1 MITSDINLAIES
13 LKKGNVIAIPTETV
27 YGLAGNA
34 FAESSVNKIFK
45 IKNRPS
51 FNPLIVHIP
60 NPKYINKIAQN
71 IPKIAQKLS
80 KHFWPGPL
88 TLVLEKQKHISDIV
102 TAGKPTVAVRVPN
115 HKLTLD
121 LLSKLPFPLVA
132 PSANPF
138 GFTSPTSADHVIEY
152 FADKIDLILDGGV
165 SLKGIESTIIG
176 FENDNAVLYRHG
188 SIPIEEIEK
197 ITGKV
202 EIKNKNNL
210 SPEAPGMLKRH
221 YAPKTKIVFSN
232 DFIKSIKSY
241 PNKKIGILC
250 LKRIEKIPKSVHQE
264 VLSSD
269 GNLNEA
275 AKNLYAALHKLDRLN
290 LDLIL
295 TSNMPEYELGRSI
308 NDRLRRAVEV
318 EN

>member
-121 LLSKLPFPLVA
+121 LLSKLPFPLEA

-138 GFTSPTSADHVIEY
+138 GFTSPTSADHVNEY

-202 EIKNKNNL
+202 KIKNKNNL

-308 NDRLRRAVEV
+308 NDRLRRAVEF

>member
-138 GFTSPTSADHVIEY
+138 GFTSPTSANHVIEY

>member
-34 FAESSVNKIFK
+34 FEESSVNKIFK

-71 IPKIAQKLS
+71 IPEIAQKLS

-88 TLVLEKQKHISDIV
+88 TLVLEKQTHISDIV
-102 TAGKPTVAVRVPN
+102 TAGKSTVAVRVPN

-188 SIPIEEIEK
+188 SISIEEIEK
-197 ITGKV
+197 IIGKV

-210 SPEAPGMLKRH
+210 SPKAPGMLKRH

-232 DFIKSIKSY
+232 DFMKSIKSY

-250 LKRIEKIPKSVHQE
+250 LKKIKKIPKSVHQE

-275 AKNLYAALHKLDRLN
+275 AKNLYSALHKLDRLN

-295 TSNMPEYELGRSI
+295 TSNVPEYELGRSI

>member
-34 FAESSVNKIFK
+34 FEESCVNKIFK

-51 FNPLIVHIP
+51 YNPLIVHIP
-60 NPKYINKIAQN
+60 NPKHINKIAQN

-138 GFTSPTSADHVIEY
+138 GFTSSTSADHVIEY
-152 FADKIDLILDGGV
+152 FADKIELILDGGV

-176 FENDNAVLYRHG
+176 FENDNAVLYRYG
-188 SIPIEEIEK
+188 SIPVEEIEK
-197 ITGKV
+197 
-202 EIKNKNNL
+202 
-210 SPEAPGMLKRH
+210 
-221 YAPKTKIVFSN
+221 
-232 DFIKSIKSY
+232 
-241 PNKKIGILC
+241 
-250 LKRIEKIPKSVHQE
+250 
-264 VLSSD
+264 
-269 GNLNEA
+269 
-275 AKNLYAALHKLDRLN
+275 
-290 LDLIL
+290 
-295 TSNMPEYELGRSI
+295 
-308 NDRLRRAVEV
+308 
-318 EN
+318 

>member
-34 FAESSVNKIFK
+34 FEESSVNKIFK

-51 FNPLIVHIP
+51 FNPLIVHVP

-102 TAGKPTVAVRVPN
+102 TAGKSTVAVRVPN

-188 SIPIEEIEK
+188 SISIEEIEK
-197 ITGKV
+197 IIGKV

-275 AKNLYAALHKLDRLN
+275 AKNLYSALHKLDRLN

-295 TSNMPEYELGRSI
+295 TSNVPEFELGRSI

>member
-34 FAESSVNKIFK
+34 FEESSVNKIFK

>member
-34 FAESSVNKIFK
+34 FEESSVNKIFK

-138 GFTSPTSADHVIEY
+138 GFTSPTSANHVIEY

>member
-34 FAESSVNKIFK
+34 FEESSVNKIFK

-51 FNPLIVHIP
+51 FNPLIVHVP

-102 TAGKPTVAVRVPN
+102 TAGKSTVAVRVPN

-176 FENDNAVLYRHG
+176 FENDNPVLYRHG
-188 SIPIEEIEK
+188 SIAIEEIEK
-197 ITGKV
+197 IIGKV

-250 LKRIEKIPKSVHQE
+250 LKKIKKIPKSVHQE

-295 TSNMPEYELGRSI
+295 TSNVPEYELGRSI

>member
-34 FAESSVNKIFK
+34 FEESSVNKIFK

-51 FNPLIVHIP
+51 FNPLIVHVP

-102 TAGKPTVAVRVPN
+102 TAGKSTVAVRVPN

-138 GFTSPTSADHVIEY
+138 GFTSSTSADHVIEY

-176 FENDNAVLYRHG
+176 FENDNPVLYRHG
-188 SIPIEEIEK
+188 SIAIEEIEK
-197 ITGKV
+197 IIGKV

-250 LKRIEKIPKSVHQE
+250 LKKIKKIPKSVHQE

-275 AKNLYAALHKLDRLN
+275 AKNLYASLHKLDRLN

-295 TSNMPEYELGRSI
+295 TSIVPEYELGRSI

>member
-34 FAESSVNKIFK
+34 FEESSVNKIFK

-71 IPKIAQKLS
+71 IPEIAQKLS

-88 TLVLEKQKHISDIV
+88 TLVLEKQTHISDIV
-102 TAGKPTVAVRVPN
+102 TAGKSTVAVRVPN

-188 SIPIEEIEK
+188 SISIEEIEK
-197 ITGKV
+197 IIGKV

-232 DFIKSIKSY
+232 DFMKSIKSY

-275 AKNLYAALHKLDRLN
+275 AKNLYSALHKLDRLN

-295 TSNMPEYELGRSI
+295 TSNVPEYELGRSI

>member
-34 FAESSVNKIFK
+34 FEESSVNKIFK

-188 SIPIEEIEK
+188 SISIEEIEK
-197 ITGKV
+197 IIGKV

-250 LKRIEKIPKSVHQE
+250 LKKIKKIPKSVHQE

-275 AKNLYAALHKLDRLN
+275 AKNLYSALHKLDRLN
-290 LDLIL
+290 LDLIF
-295 TSNMPEYELGRSI
+295 TSNVPEYELGRSI

>member
-1 MITSDINLAIES
+1 MITSDINLAIKS

-138 GFTSPTSADHVIEY
+138 GFTSPTSADHVNEY
-152 FADKIDLILDGGV
+152 FADKLDLILDGGV

-275 AKNLYAALHKLDRLN
+275 AKNLYAALHKLDQLN

>member
-295 TSNMPEYELGRSI
+295 TSNVPEYELGRSI

>member
-138 GFTSPTSADHVIEY
+138 GFTSPTSADHVNEY

-232 DFIKSIKSY
+232 DFIKSIKSN

>member
-34 FAESSVNKIFK
+34 FEKSSVNKIFK

-51 FNPLIVHIP
+51 FNPLIIHIP
-60 NPKYINKIAQN
+60 NPKYLNKIAQN

-232 DFIKSIKSY
+232 DFIKSIKSNPY
-241 PNKKIGILC
+241 KKIGILC

>member
-13 LKKGNVIAIPTETV
+13 LKKGNIIAIPTETV

-34 FAESSVNKIFK
+34 FEESSVNKIFK
-45 IKNRPS
+45 IKNRPL

-71 IPKIAQKLS
+71 IPNIAQKLS

-88 TLVLEKQKHISDIV
+88 TLVLEKQTHISDIV
-102 TAGKPTVAVRVPN
+102 TAGKSTVAVRVPN

-176 FENDNAVLYRHG
+176 FENKNAVLYRHG
-188 SIPIEEIEK
+188 SISIEEIEK
-197 ITGKV
+197 IIGKV

-232 DFIKSIKSY
+232 DFMKSIKSY

-295 TSNMPEYELGRSI
+295 TSSVPENELGRSI
-308 NDRLRRAVEV
+308 NDRLRRAVDV

>member
-34 FAESSVNKIFK
+34 FEESSVNKIFK

-197 ITGKV
+197 IIGKV

-250 LKRIEKIPKSVHQE
+250 LKKLKKF
-264 VLSSD
+264 
-269 GNLNEA
+269 LNQYI
-275 AKNLYAALHKLDRLN
+275 KRFYLLMG
-290 LDLIL
+290 I
-295 TSNMPEYELGRSI
+295 
-308 NDRLRRAVEV
+308 
-318 EN
+318 

>member
-121 LLSKLPFPLVA
+121 LLLKLPFPLVA

-295 TSNMPEYELGRSI
+295 TSNVPEYELGRSI

>member
-138 GFTSPTSADHVIEY
+138 GFTSPTSADHVNEY

-176 FENDNAVLYRHG
+176 VENDNAFLYRHV
-188 SIPIEEIEK
+188 SIHIEEIEK
-197 ITGKV
+197 VIGKV
-202 EIKNKNNL
+202 
-210 SPEAPGMLKRH
+210 
-221 YAPKTKIVFSN
+221 
-232 DFIKSIKSY
+232 
-241 PNKKIGILC
+241 
-250 LKRIEKIPKSVHQE
+250 
-264 VLSSD
+264 
-269 GNLNEA
+269 
-275 AKNLYAALHKLDRLN
+275 
-290 LDLIL
+290 
-295 TSNMPEYELGRSI
+295 
-308 NDRLRRAVEV
+308 
-318 EN
+318 

>member
-34 FAESSVNKIFK
+34 FEESSVNKIFK

-232 DFIKSIKSY
+232 DFIKSIKIY

>member
-138 GFTSPTSADHVIEY
+138 GFTSPTSADHVNEY

-202 EIKNKNNL
+202 KIKNKNNL

>member
-138 GFTSPTSADHVIEY
+138 GFTSPTSAKHVIEY

-250 LKRIEKIPKSVHQE
+250 LKKIKKIPKSVHQE

>member
-34 FAESSVNKIFK
+34 FEESSVNKIFK

-88 TLVLEKQKHISDIV
+88 TLVLEKQRHISDTV
-102 TAGKPTVAVRVPN
+102 TAGKSTVAVRVPN

-138 GFTSPTSADHVIEY
+138 GFTSPTSTDHVIEY
-152 FADKIDLILDGGV
+152 FADKIDLILDGGL

-176 FENDNAVLYRHG
+176 FENNNAVLYRHG
-188 SIPIEEIEK
+188 SIPIEKIEK
-197 ITGKV
+197 IIGKV

-295 TSNMPEYELGRSI
+295 TSNVPEYELGRSI

>member
-138 GFTSPTSADHVIEY
+138 GFTSPTSAKHVIEY

-295 TSNMPEYELGRSI
+295 TSIVAEYELGRSI

>member
-1 MITSDINLAIES
+1 MITSDVDLAIES
-13 LKKGNVIAIPTETV
+13 LKKGDLVAIPTETV

-34 FAESSVNKIFK
+34 FDEPAVKKIFK
-45 IKNRPS
+45 VKNRPL
-51 FNPLIVHIP
+51 FNPLIVHIS
-60 NPKYINKIAQN
+60 NSKYVNRIAQN
-71 IPKIAQKLS
+71 IPETAHKLS

-88 TLVLEKQKHISDIV
+88 TLVLEKKMHISDIV
-102 TAGKPTVAVRVPN
+102 TAGKSTVAVRVPN

-138 GFTSPTSADHVIEY
+138 GFTSPTSADHVIEC

-165 SLKGIESTIIG
+165 CLKGIESTIIG
-176 FENDNAVLYRHG
+176 FENKNAILYRHG
-188 SIPIEEIEK
+188 SISIEEIEK
-197 ITGKV
+197 IIGKV
-202 EIKNKNNL
+202 EIKNKSNL
-210 SPEAPGMLKRH
+210 SPEAPGMVKRH
-221 YAPKTKIVFSN
+221 YAPKTKMIFSN
-232 DFIKSIKSY
+232 DFIKSVKSY

-250 LKRIEKIPKSVHQE
+250 LKRVEKIPKSVHQE
-264 VLSSD
+264 ILSSD

-275 AKNLYAALHKLDRLN
+275 AKNLYTALHKLDRLN

-295 TSNMPEYELGRSI
+295 TSNVPEFELGRSI

>member
-34 FAESSVNKIFK
+34 FEESSVNKIFK

-60 NPKYINKIAQN
+60 NPKHINKIAQN

-138 GFTSPTSADHVIEY
+138 GFTSPTSAKHVIEY

-197 ITGKV
+197 IIGKV

-250 LKRIEKIPKSVHQE
+250 LKKIKKIPKSVHQE

>member
-13 LKKGNVIAIPTETV
+13 LKKGNIIAIPTETV

-34 FAESSVNKIFK
+34 FEESSVNKIFK

-88 TLVLEKQKHISDIV
+88 TLVLEKQTHISDIV
-102 TAGKPTVAVRVPN
+102 TAGKSTVAVRVPN

-152 FADKIDLILDGGV
+152 FADKIDLILDGGI

-176 FENDNAVLYRHG
+176 FENKNAVLYRHG
-188 SIPIEEIEK
+188 SISIEEIEK
-197 ITGKV
+197 IIGKV

-232 DFIKSIKSY
+232 DFMKSIKSY

-275 AKNLYAALHKLDRLN
+275 AKNLYSALHKLDRLN

-295 TSNMPEYELGRSI
+295 TSNVPEFELGRSI

>member
-1 MITSDINLAIES
+1 MNL
-13 LKKGNVIAIPTETV
+13 
-27 YGLAGNA
+27 
-34 FAESSVNKIFK
+34 KI
-45 IKNRPS
+45 
-51 FNPLIVHIP
+51 V
-60 NPKYINKIAQN
+60 
-71 IPKIAQKLS
+71 
-80 KHFWPGPL
+80 
-88 TLVLEKQKHISDIV
+88 E
-102 TAGKPTVAVRVPN
+102 
-115 HKLTLD
+115 
-121 LLSKLPFPLVA
+121 
-132 PSANPF
+132 
-138 GFTSPTSADHVIEY
+138 
-152 FADKIDLILDGGV
+152 
-165 SLKGIESTIIG
+165 
-176 FENDNAVLYRHG
+176 
-188 SIPIEEIEK
+188 
-197 ITGKV
+197 KV
-202 EIKNKNNL
+202 EIKSKNNL

-250 LKRIEKIPKSVHQE
+250 LKKIKKIPKSVHQE